1 MRMRIMNESVKAV
14 QAYIETPEGSAWF
27 MDAVGKAVQGI
38 ETTKARKEY
47 AGKKGYTLADFN
59 REREQWKDNE
69 QRRQDAAAIKIVV
82 SKARL
87 TEVIQYRRS
96 HVGEKDSKY
105 RPYLTNE
112 ETPRLEFYLDAYMNG
127 GYPGNLKFINID
139 SNQYDKILNGEVTR
153 IHDKFLKPYYFNVVM
168 VE

>member
-1 MRMRIMNESVKAV
+1 MNESVKAV

-47 AGKKGYTLADFN
+47 AAKKGYTMADYN
-59 REREQWKDNE
+59 QEREKWRVNE
-69 QRRQDAAAIKIVV
+69 QKQHDAAAIKIVV

-127 GYPGNLKFINID
+127 GYAGDRKWLNDFH
-139 SNQYDKILNGEVTR
+139 YDLSKILSGEITR
-153 IHDKFLKPYYFNVVM
+153 IHDRSLKPYYFDVNFID
-168 VE
+168 